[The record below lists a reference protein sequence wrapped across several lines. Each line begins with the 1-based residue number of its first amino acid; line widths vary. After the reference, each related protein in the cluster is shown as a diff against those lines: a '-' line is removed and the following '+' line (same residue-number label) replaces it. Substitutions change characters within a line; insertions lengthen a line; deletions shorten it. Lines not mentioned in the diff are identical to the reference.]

1 MISAISRI
9 SDNSGMSRDKQ
20 HLRDLPSVDRVLRE
34 TPHLTE
40 RWGHARVTTAIR
52 NELEHIRNNMELIDP
67 VDKTSI
73 LIHVVASIE
82 TGLENAANSSLVSV
96 FNLTG
101 TVLHTNLGRA
111 SLPVEALDAVL
122 AVARSPS
129 NLEYDLHAGKRGDR
143 DVHVERLICELCGV
157 EAATVV
163 NNNAAA
169 VLLVLNTLANQAEVP
184 VSRGELVEIGGSFR
198 IPEIMQSSGCTLIE
212 IGTTNRTHLKDYEK
226 AVNDKTALLLKVHAS
241 NYEVRGFTRSVAE
254 PDLAGLAHQHGLPF
268 VIDLGSG
275 NLVDF
280 SAFNLPDEPTVAQAV
295 KNGAD
300 IVTFSGDK
308 LLGGPQCGIIAG
320 KRELITRMKNNPL
333 KRALRTDKMT
343 LAALAEVLRLYQDP
357 SRLAKKLPTLA
368 VLTRPTA
375 EIRSQAERIAPRIAE
390 VLAPRYEV
398 AITEC
403 NSQVGSGALPVET
416 LPSVGVRVS
425 AADESDQAI
434 RELAASLR
442 RLPVPVIGRI
452 NSGAYFLDLRCLDR
466 EDEFIAQLDQWK

>member
-1 MISAISRI
+1 M
-9 SDNSGMSRDKQ
+9 NSDKQ

-40 RWGHARVTTAIR
+40 RWGHERVTTAVR
-52 NELEHIRNNMELIDP
+52 NELEHIRNNMELINP

-73 LIHVVASIE
+73 LSHVVASVE
-82 TGLENAANSSLVSV
+82 TELGNAANSSLISV

-111 SLPVEALDAVL
+111 TLPREALDAVL
-122 AVARSPS
+122 AIAQTPA
-129 NLEYDLHAGKRGDR
+129 NLEYDLPTGKRGDR
-143 DVHVERLICELCGV
+143 DVHVERLICELGGV

-169 VLLVLNTLANQAEVP
+169 VLLVLNTLANHAEVP

-198 IPEIMQSSGCTLIE
+198 IPEIMQSSGCALVE
-212 IGTTNRTHLKDYEK
+212 IGTTNRTHLKDYEN
-226 AVNDKTALLLKVHAS
+226 AINTNTALLLKVHAS
-241 NYEVRGFTRSVAE
+241 NYQIRGFTHSVAE
-254 PDLAGLAHQHGLPF
+254 TDLAELAQRHGLAF

-275 NLVDF
+275 NLIDF

-320 KRELITRMKNNPL
+320 KRELITRIKSNPL
-333 KRALRTDKMT
+333 KRALRIDKMT
-343 LAALAEVLRLYQDP
+343 LAALAEVLKLYQDP

-368 VLTRPTA
+368 VLTRPLA
-375 EIRSQAERIAPRIAE
+375 EIRAQAERVAPRIAE
-390 VLAPRYEV
+390 VSAPRYEV

-403 NSQVGSGALPVET
+403 HSQIGSGALPVET
-416 LPSVGVRVS
+416 LPSVGVRINS
-425 AADESDQAI
+425 ADDSDQAI

-442 RLPVPVIGRI
+442 GLPVPVIGRI
-452 NSGAYFLDLRCLDR
+452 NSGAYFLDFRCLDR
-466 EDEFIAQLDQWK
+466 EDDFIAQLDLWK

>member
-1 MISAISRI
+1 M
-9 SDNSGMSRDKQ
+9 NSDKQ

-40 RWGHARVTTAIR
+40 RWGHERVTTAIR
-52 NELEHIRNNMELIDP
+52 NELEHIRNNMELINP

-73 LIHVVASIE
+73 LGHVVASVE
-82 TGLENAANSSLVSV
+82 TELENAANSSLISV

-111 SLPVEALDAVL
+111 TLPREALDAVL
-122 AVARSPS
+122 AIAQTPA
-129 NLEYDLHAGKRGDR
+129 NLEYDLPTGKRGDR
-143 DVHVERLICELCGV
+143 DVHVERLICELGGV

-169 VLLVLNTLANQAEVP
+169 VLLVLNTLANHAEVP

-198 IPEIMQSSGCTLIE
+198 IPEIMQSSGCALVE
-212 IGTTNRTHLKDYEK
+212 IGTTNRTHLKDYEN
-226 AVNDKTALLLKVHAS
+226 AINTNTALLLKVHAS
-241 NYEVRGFTRSVAE
+241 NYQIRGFTHSVAE
-254 PDLAGLAHQHGLPF
+254 TDLAELAQRHGLAF

-275 NLVDF
+275 NLIDF

-320 KRELITRMKNNPL
+320 KRELVTRIKSNPL
-333 KRALRTDKMT
+333 KRALRIDKMT
-343 LAALAEVLRLYQDP
+343 LAALAEVLKLYQDP

-368 VLTRPTA
+368 VLTRPLA
-375 EIRSQAERIAPRIAE
+375 EIRAQAERVAPRIAE
-390 VLAPRYEV
+390 VSAPRYEV

-403 NSQVGSGALPVET
+403 HSQIGSGALPVET
-416 LPSVGVRVS
+416 LPSVGVRINS
-425 AADESDQAI
+425 ADDSDQAI

-442 RLPVPVIGRI
+442 GLPVPVIGRI
-452 NSGAYFLDLRCLDR
+452 NSGAYFLDFRCLDR
-466 EDEFIAQLDQWK
+466 EDDFIAQLDLWK

>member
-1 MISAISRI
+1 M
-9 SDNSGMSRDKQ
+9 NSDKQ

-40 RWGHARVTTAIR
+40 RWGHERVTTAVR
-52 NELEHIRNNMELIDP
+52 NELEHIRNNMELINS

-73 LIHVVASIE
+73 LGHVVASVE
-82 TGLENAANSSLVSV
+82 TELENAANSSLISV

-111 SLPVEALDAVL
+111 SLPREALDAVL
-122 AVARSPS
+122 AIAQTPA
-129 NLEYDLHAGKRGDR
+129 NLEYDLPTGKRGDR
-143 DVHVERLICELCGV
+143 DVHVERLICELGGV

-169 VLLVLNTLANQAEVP
+169 VLLVLNTLANHAEVP

-198 IPEIMQSSGCTLIE
+198 IPEIMQSSGCALVE
-212 IGTTNRTHLKDYEK
+212 IGTTNRTHLKDYEN
-226 AVNDKTALLLKVHAS
+226 AINTNTALLLKVHAS
-241 NYEVRGFTRSVAE
+241 NYQIRGFTHSVAE
-254 PDLAGLAHQHGLPF
+254 TDLAELAQRHGLAF

-275 NLVDF
+275 NLIDF

-320 KRELITRMKNNPL
+320 KRELITRIKSNPL

-343 LAALAEVLRLYQDP
+343 LAALAGVLKLYQDP

-368 VLTRPTA
+368 VLTRPLA
-375 EIRSQAERIAPRIAE
+375 EIRAQAERVAPRIAE

-403 NSQVGSGALPVET
+403 HSQIGSGALPVET
-416 LPSVGVRVS
+416 LPSVGVRINS
-425 AADESDQAI
+425 ADDSDQAI

-442 RLPVPVIGRI
+442 GLPVPVIGRI

-466 EDEFIAQLDQWK
+466 EDDFIAQLDLWK

>member
-1 MISAISRI
+1 M
-9 SDNSGMSRDKQ
+9 NSDKQ

-40 RWGHARVTTAIR
+40 RWGHERVTTAVR
-52 NELEHIRNNMELIDP
+52 NELEHIRNNMELINS
-67 VDKTSI
+67 VDKISI
-73 LIHVVASIE
+73 LGHVVASVE
-82 TGLENAANSSLVSV
+82 TELENAANSSLISV

-111 SLPVEALDAVL
+111 SLPREALDAVL
-122 AVARSPS
+122 AIAQTPA
-129 NLEYDLHAGKRGDR
+129 NLEYDLPTGKRGDR
-143 DVHVERLICELCGV
+143 DVHVERLICELGGV

-169 VLLVLNTLANQAEVP
+169 VLLVLNTLANHAEVP

-198 IPEIMQSSGCTLIE
+198 IPEIMQSSGCALVE
-212 IGTTNRTHLKDYEK
+212 IGTTNRTHLKDYEN
-226 AVNDKTALLLKVHAS
+226 AINTNTALLLKVHAS
-241 NYEVRGFTRSVAE
+241 NYQIRGFTHSVAE
-254 PDLAGLAHQHGLPF
+254 TDLAELAQRHGLAF

-275 NLVDF
+275 NLIDF

-320 KRELITRMKNNPL
+320 KRELITRIKSNPL

-343 LAALAEVLRLYQDP
+343 LAALAEVLKLYQDP

-368 VLTRPTA
+368 VLTRPLA
-375 EIRSQAERIAPRIAE
+375 EIRAQAERVAPRIAE
-390 VLAPRYEV
+390 VSAPRYEV

-403 NSQVGSGALPVET
+403 HSRIGSGALPVET
-416 LPSVGVRVS
+416 LPSVGVRINS
-425 AADESDQAI
+425 ADDSDQAI

-442 RLPVPVIGRI
+442 GLPVPVIGRI
-452 NSGAYFLDLRCLDR
+452 NSGAYFLDFRCLDR
-466 EDEFIAQLDQWK
+466 EDDFIAQLDLWK

>member
-1 MISAISRI
+1 M
-9 SDNSGMSRDKQ
+9 NSDKQ

-40 RWGHARVTTAIR
+40 RWGHERVTTAIR
-52 NELEHIRNNMELIDP
+52 NELEHIRNNMELINP

-73 LIHVVASIE
+73 LGHVVASVE
-82 TGLENAANSSLVSV
+82 TELENAANSSLISV

-111 SLPVEALDAVL
+111 SLPREALDAVL
-122 AVARSPS
+122 AIAQTPA
-129 NLEYDLHAGKRGDR
+129 NLEYDLPTGKRGDR
-143 DVHVERLICELCGV
+143 DVHVERLICELGGV

-169 VLLVLNTLANQAEVP
+169 VLLVLNTLANHAEVP

-198 IPEIMQSSGCTLIE
+198 IPEIMQSSGCALVE
-212 IGTTNRTHLKDYEK
+212 IGTTNRTHLKDYEN
-226 AVNDKTALLLKVHAS
+226 AINTNTALLLKVHAS
-241 NYEVRGFTRSVAE
+241 NYQIRGFTHSVAE
-254 PDLAGLAHQHGLPF
+254 TDLAELAQRHGLAF

-275 NLVDF
+275 NLIDF

-320 KRELITRMKNNPL
+320 KRELITRIKSNPL
-333 KRALRTDKMT
+333 KRALRIDKMT
-343 LAALAEVLRLYQDP
+343 LAALAEVLKLYQDP

-368 VLTRPTA
+368 VLTRPLA
-375 EIRSQAERIAPRIAE
+375 EIRAQAERVAPRIAE
-390 VLAPRYEV
+390 VSAPRYEV

-403 NSQVGSGALPVET
+403 HSQIGSGALPVET
-416 LPSVGVRVS
+416 LPSVGVRINS
-425 AADESDQAI
+425 ADDSDQAI

-442 RLPVPVIGRI
+442 GLPVPVIGRI
-452 NSGAYFLDLRCLDR
+452 NSGAYFLDFRCLDR
-466 EDEFIAQLDQWK
+466 EDDFIAQLDLWK